1 MNYWL
6 VKSEPEAYSWADLV
20 KDGKTSWTGVRN
32 YQARNNLQAMKKGE
46 LVLFY
51 HSISDKAIV
60 GVAKVATEAY
70 PGPTTTDGRW
80 LTVDLA
86 PVELDIDAVSGANAL
101 LGNLVCALTGLLSL
115 LTELP
120 ALIGQISDLIDL
132 INDFL
137 DLADQF

>member
-6 VKSEPEAYSWADLV
+6 VKSEPEAYSWAHLV

-60 GVAKVATEAY
+60 GVAKVETEAY
-70 PGPTTTDGRW
+70 PDPTTADVRW

-86 PVELDIDAVSGANAL
+86 PMQDFKDPVTLDQIKKDNRLENIAL
-101 LGNLVCALTGLLSL
+101 IKQSRLSVMPLRPEEFEAILNLGN
-115 LTELP
+115 
-120 ALIGQISDLIDL
+120 
-132 INDFL
+132 
-137 DLADQF
+137 